1 MPENY
6 GCRLAESTQLGADLL
21 YLWSACMIKEMYT
34 YNKLSFLSQI
44 KKLFKHLP
52 SPGAF
57 SSVCPKGFES
67 NSYRFCT
74 TSLVISRHNL
84 CCLILSIEGKR
95 RAEQFDSASLQESPH
110 LMVHL
115 IQYIIACNTLQHM
128 IPWKLCTHSKMDNYL
143 TASS

>member
-1 MPENY
+1 MQTPQNALCRCGDSNQRIRSLPALFWGREGGEESTAMPENY

-84 CCLILSIEGKR
+84 CCLILSIEGER
-95 RAEQFDSASLQESPH
+95 RAEQFDSASL
-110 LMVHL
+110 
-115 IQYIIACNTLQHM
+115 
-128 IPWKLCTHSKMDNYL
+128 
-143 TASS
+143 